1 MYHFLKTNDQI
12 VIYPNYIVV
21 AINVFCPIEQVI
33 AQLEL
38 WKERASGKYEKKVYV
53 LPKHL
58 DEKVA
63 ALHLAKLGAKLT
75 KLTLDQANYISVPVE
90 GPYKPP
96 HYRY

>member
-1 MYHFLKTNDQI
+1 M
-12 VIYPNYIVV
+12 
-21 AINVFCPIEQVI
+21 I

-38 WKERASGKYEKKVYV
+38 WKEKASGKYKKEVYV

-63 ALHLAKLGAKLT
+63 SLHLEKLGAKLT
-75 KLTLDQANYISVPVE
+75 KLTPEQVAYISVPIE

-96 HYRY
+96 HYKYRAMGARVL